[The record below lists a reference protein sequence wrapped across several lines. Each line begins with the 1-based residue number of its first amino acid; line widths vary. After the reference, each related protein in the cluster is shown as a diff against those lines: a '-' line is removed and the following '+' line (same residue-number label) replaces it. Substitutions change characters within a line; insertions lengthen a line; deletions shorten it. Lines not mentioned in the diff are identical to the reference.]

1 MFVTPSQGIGRG
13 RAGRQYRAP
22 DVAQGDLHWR
32 LADEIFA
39 EQFELA
45 SQGTHPELLPGGPD
59 IVHLEHIIPQK
70 IKTKLA
76 KKQFGDWVSYL
87 GKDAVN
93 LHPRYVSRIGNLTLF
108 AGELNISASNNP
120 YRRKKK
126 AHAQSAFTLTK
137 TLPVK
142 YSEFR
147 FKQVEQRSK
156 DLADL
161 ALSIWPAI

>member
-1 MFVTPSQGIGRG
+1 M
-13 RAGRQYRAP
+13 
-22 DVAQGDLHWR
+22 
-32 LADEIFA
+32 
-39 EQFELA
+39 
-45 SQGTHPELLPGGPD
+45 
-59 IVHLEHIIPQK
+59 
-70 IKTKLA
+70 
-76 KKQFGDWVSYL
+76 
-87 GKDAVN
+87 
-93 LHPRYVSRIGNLTLF
+93 SRIGNLTLF

-126 AHAQSAFTLTK
+126 AHVKSAFTLTK

-161 ALSIWPAI
+161 AISIWPAI